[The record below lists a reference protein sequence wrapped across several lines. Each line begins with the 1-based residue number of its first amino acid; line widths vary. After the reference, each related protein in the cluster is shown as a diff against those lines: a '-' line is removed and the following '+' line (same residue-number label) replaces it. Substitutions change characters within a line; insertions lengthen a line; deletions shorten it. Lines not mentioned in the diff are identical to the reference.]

1 MRVNIK
7 TKDLDLA
14 PESKK
19 YVLEKML
26 SLKKYLGQIK
36 ALNCD
41 VEVGL
46 SAGSH
51 NKGKIYRCEAN
62 LLLPGKLLRVEKTE
76 KELKKA
82 VEKVRD
88 HMQRS
93 IKRYKEKMI
102 AKERQ
107 SLKE

>member
-7 TKDLDLA
+7 TNKLDLS

-19 YVLEKML
+19 YVLDKML

-36 ALNCD
+36 SLNCD
-41 VEVGL
+41 VEVGM
-46 SAGSH
+46 SVGSH

-62 LLLPGKLLRVEKTE
+62 LVLPGKLLRVEKTE

-82 VEKVRD
+82 VDKVKD

-93 IKRYKEKMI
+93 IKRYKDKMI
-102 AKERQ
+102 DKERQ
-107 SLKE
+107 GK